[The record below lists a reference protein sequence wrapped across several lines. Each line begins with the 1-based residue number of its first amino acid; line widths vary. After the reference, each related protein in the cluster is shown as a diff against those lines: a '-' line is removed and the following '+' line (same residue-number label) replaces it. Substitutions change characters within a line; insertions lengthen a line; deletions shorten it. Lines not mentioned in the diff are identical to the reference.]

1 MAVERD
7 VQSALVRE
15 MTRVKSALDDL
26 AGLKPVRRNQVV
38 VSPASVTFT
47 PPPPKL
53 VAVPAFDASIF
64 AYTVEAP
71 VEPTMTDAERASAAL
86 LLMQFGIGTEE
97 DTLQAHE
104 LAEHDTPA
112 DGYSL
117 PEHHQLAGEAI

>member
-15 MTRVKSALDDL
+15 MTRVKAALDDL
-26 AGLKPVRRNQVV
+26 AGLKPARRNKGVL
-38 VSPASVTFT
+38 SPSSVTFT

-53 VAVPAFDASIF
+53 VVTPASEESIF

-71 VEPTMTDAERASAAL
+71 VEPTISDAERASAAL
-86 LLMQFGIGTEE
+86 LLMQFGIGTE